1 MTDDVTN
8 DGLIVILAT
17 RIRIMNPTNTNILSW
32 RSLMHAILIKATIQY
47 MDSIVLVAQPFSFIF
62 CVGRRRWGVTC
73 GVIET
78 KKNAPEQ
85 KSAPCMSHSSTNSKL
100 AMVFTVPSRF
110 SQNKTNSRD
119 STSPPNSRLINSYV
133 NGRDACRDVCMEG
146 DACRDLWKT

>member
-32 RSLMHAILIKATIQY
+32 LSLMHAILIKATIQY

-62 CVGRRRWGVTC
+62 FVSGEEGGAGVTC

-78 KKNAPEQ
+78 KKNGA
-85 KSAPCMSHSSTNSKL
+85 KKRSVHVS
-100 AMVFTVPSRF
+100 FF
-110 SQNKTNSRD
+110 
-119 STSPPNSRLINSYV
+119 Y
-133 NGRDACRDVCMEG
+133 
-146 DACRDLWKT
+146 